1 MGEHTP
7 YIDLTISK
15 LEEIIEKY
23 FNIENF
29 VVSDN
34 QYVFYIKEE
43 KDIKEKFLD
52 FHRELKSYNKN
63 LIPLIEKKEDKFIL
77 LIFGG
82 LPPKEDNKKIP
93 ILLFIVTI
101 FTVTLD
107 GYLRSMS
114 PVYFDVIKNY
124 NPIQTMI
131 YFTIALLGIIGIHE
145 MGHKIALAYHNIK
158 ASWPN
163 FIPGIPGI
171 FPTFGAI
178 ISQREPPTNRD
189 ILFDIG
195 FAGPIAGFIATILV
209 TIFATLTAPV
219 ITIQQLHQ
227 LEIKYG
233 KSQPFPV
240 PILYTILQD
249 LIHPIGENQIVI
261 VSPLIWASIVGFIIT
276 GLNLLPAWQLDGGHL
291 ARAAVGEKYHSILT
305 IASIAILFF
314 TGYWAMAIFV
324 LILYAATGNK
334 TARPLDDVSPLSK
347 PRLILFIVSI
357 ILAFLCLPNILTTFS
372 L

>member
-1 MGEHTP
+1 MP
-7 YIDLTISK
+7 YIDPSISK
-15 LEEIIEKY
+15 LEEIISKY

-34 QYVFYIKEE
+34 QYIFYIKDE
-43 KDIKEKFLD
+43 KDTKERFL
-52 FHRELKSYNKN
+52 HLYREMKLYDKEI
-63 LIPLIEKKEDKFIL
+63 LPLIERRENKLML
-77 LIFGG
+77 LI
-82 LPPKEDNKKIP
+82 LREVSIKKDNKKIP
-93 ILLFIVTI
+93 IILFIATV

-114 PVYFDVIKNY
+114 PVYFDIIKNY

-145 MGHKIALAYHNIK
+145 IGHKIALAYHNIR

-178 ISQREPPTNRD
+178 ISQKEPPTNRD

-195 FAGPIAGFIATILV
+195 FAGPIAGFITTIIV
-209 TIFATLTAPV
+209 TIFAALTAPV
-219 ITIQQLHQ
+219 ISIQQLHQ

-240 PILYTILQD
+240 PILYTALQE
-249 LIHPIGENQIVI
+249 LIHPIGNNQIII
-261 VSPLIWASIVGFIIT
+261 VSPLIWAAIVGFILT

-291 ARAAVGEKYHSILT
+291 ARATVGEKYHSILT
-305 IASIAILFF
+305 LASIAILFF
-314 TGYWAMAIFV
+314 TGYWAMALFV
-324 LILYAATGNK
+324 LILYTATGNK

-347 PRLILFIVSI
+347 LRVILFIISI
-357 ILAFLCLPNILTTFS
+357 ILAFLCLPNILTPFS
-372 L
+372 

>member
-1 MGEHTP
+1 MP
-7 YIDLTISK
+7 YVDPTISK
-15 LEEIIEKY
+15 LENIITRY
-23 FNIENF
+23 FSIESF
-29 VVSDN
+29 VVTDN

-43 KDIKEKFLD
+43 KDTKERFLNLY
-52 FHRELKSYNKN
+52 REIKSYDEKI
-63 LIPLIEKKEDKFIL
+63 LPLIEKREDKLML
-77 LIFGG
+77 LILRGISI
-82 LPPKEDNKKIP
+82 KKDNKKIP
-93 ILLFIVTI
+93 ILLFIATV

-114 PVYFDVIKNY
+114 PVYFDIIKNY

-145 MGHKIALAYHNIK
+145 IGHKIALAYHNIK

-189 ILFDIG
+189 ILFDVG
-195 FAGPIAGFIATILV
+195 FAGPIAGFITTIIV
-209 TIFATLTAPV
+209 TIFAALTAPV
-219 ITIQQLHQ
+219 ISTQQLHQ

-240 PILYTILQD
+240 PILYTILQE
-249 LIHPIGENQIVI
+249 LIHPIGKNQIVI
-261 VSPLIWASIVGFIIT
+261 VSPLIWAAIVGFILT

-291 ARAAVGEKYHSILT
+291 ARASVGEKYHSVLT
-305 IASIAILFF
+305 LASIAILFF

-324 LILYAATGNK
+324 LVLYAATGNK
-334 TARPLDDVSPLSK
+334 SVRPLDDISPLSK
-347 PRLILFIVSI
+347 SRIILFIISI

-372 L
+372 